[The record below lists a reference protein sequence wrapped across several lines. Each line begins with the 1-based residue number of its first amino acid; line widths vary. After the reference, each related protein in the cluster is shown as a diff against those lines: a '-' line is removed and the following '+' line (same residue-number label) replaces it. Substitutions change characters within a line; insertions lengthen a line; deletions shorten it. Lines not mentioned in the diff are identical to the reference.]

1 MSASRIRQH
10 STQVSVEPARFSAA
24 ETGIDDTGKRL
35 GWYRSP
41 IDRAVL
47 AELNRKN
54 DWQPLL
60 HNLGMLGFSA
70 ATGALAVWA
79 FHHLAWPWVVAAVWV
94 HCSFYGFFGGGTG
107 GHELAHKSMFKSRWL
122 NEFFLCVN
130 GFLTW
135 FNYIHFRRS
144 HAKHHQYT
152 THHDLR
158 PGGDAA
164 AQLQVARLALRIH
177 LPPEGRC
184 CWCSRSCSGSASGA
198 SRERDSEDRSGS
210 GVLFPA
216 SDPEGLKKMVRWA
229 RAMLLFG
236 HAALALV
243 FVLSGNWILLFLV
256 TFATFL
262 ARWFGIL
269 THVPQHI
276 GMEPDVADW
285 RRSTRTYLAGPF
297 VCFFYWNMNYHVE
310 HHMFAA
316 VPFYNLP
323 KLRKV
328 LEPDLP
334 VAPYGLFATWREIV
348 DTLRKQKRDP
358 TYHRPLVYPDARSA
372 TGA

>member
-1 MSASRIRQH
+1 MTANRLQQSRAAATGQA
-10 STQVSVEPARFSAA
+10 TAFTAA
-24 ETGIDDTGKRL
+24 ETGMDDDGKRL
-35 GWYRSP
+35 SWYRSP
-41 IDRAVL
+41 IERGVL
-47 AELNRKN
+47 LELNRRN

-60 HNLGMLGFSA
+60 HNLGMLAFSA
-70 ATGALAVWA
+70 ATGAVAFWA
-79 FHHLAWPWVVAAVWV
+79 FHNLTWPWVVAAVYL

-122 NEFFLCVN
+122 NDLFIRVN

-135 FNYIHFRRS
+135 FNFVHFRHS

-152 THHDLR
+152 THHDL
-158 PGGDAA
+158 D
-164 AQLQVARLALRIH
+164 LEVM
-177 LPPEGRC
+177 LPLNFRWHHWLYGFTCNPK
-184 CWCSRSCSGSASGA
+184 SFT
-198 SRERDSEDRSGS
+198 
-210 GVLFPA
+210 VLFPRLFRQCFGRRREVILRSEWDRTLFST
-216 SDPEGLKKMVRWA
+216 SDPEEVRRLVRWS
-229 RAMLLFG
+229 RVLLFG
-236 HAALALV
+236 HTALALI
-243 FVLSGNWILLFLV
+243 FVLSGNWLLLFLV
-256 TFATFL
+256 TLAPFF

-297 VCFFYWNMNYHVE
+297 VRFFYWNMNYHVE

-334 VAPYGLFATWREIV
+334 IAPYGLLATWREIV
-348 DTLRKQKRDP
+348 NTLRQQKHDP
-358 TYHRPLVYPDARSA
+358 NYHRPLQYPDAPPA
-372 TGA
+372 TRG

>member
-1 MSASRIRQH
+1 MSAGQIQQH
-10 STQVSVEPARFSAA
+10 RTHVNGKPVQYSAA
-24 ETGIDDTGKRL
+24 ETGIDNGGKRL
-35 GWYRSP
+35 NWYRSP

-70 ATGALAVWA
+70 ATGAVAYWA
-79 FHHLAWPWVVAAVWV
+79 FHHLAWPWVVAAVYL

-107 GHELAHKSMFKSRWL
+107 GHELAHKSMFKTRWL
-122 NEFFLCVN
+122 NDFFIRFN

-135 FNYIHFRRS
+135 FNYIQFRHS
-144 HAKHHQYT
+144 HARHHQYT
-152 THHDLR
+152 THHDLDLEVML
-158 PGGDAA
+158 PLNFKWHAWIYGFTCHPKS
-164 AQLQVARLALRIH
+164 LAL
-177 LPPEGRC
+177 
-184 CWCSRSCSGSASGA
+184 
-198 SRERDSEDRSGS
+198 
-210 GVLFPA
+210 LFPHLFRQCFGRRREEILKSESERTLFSA
-216 SDPEGLKKMVRWA
+216 SDPGEIRKMVRWA
-229 RAMLLFG
+229 RVLLFG
-236 HAALALV
+236 HTALGLI

-256 TFATFL
+256 TFAPFF

-285 RRSTRTYLAGPF
+285 RRSTRTYLAGPW
-297 VCFFYWNMNYHVE
+297 VRFFYWNMNYHIE

-323 KLRKV
+323 KLREV
-328 LEPDLP
+328 LQADLP
-334 VAPYGLFATWREIV
+334 IAPYGLLATWREIA

-358 TYHRPLVYPDARSA
+358 TYYRPLQYPETPA
-372 TGA
+372 TTGR

>member
-1 MSASRIRQH
+1 MSASELEQH
-10 STQVSVEPARFSAA
+10 RTQVIGEPAEYSVA
-24 ETGIDDTGKRL
+24 ETGIDDRGVRFN
-35 GWYRSP
+35 WYRSP

-47 AELNRKN
+47 LELNRRN

-60 HNLGMLGFSA
+60 HNLGMLAFSA
-70 ATGALAVWA
+70 ATGAVAFWA
-79 FHHLAWPWVVAAVWV
+79 FHHLAWPWVVAAVYL

-107 GHELAHKSMFKSRWL
+107 GHELAHKSMFKTRWL
-122 NEFFLCVN
+122 NEFFLRLN

-135 FNYIHFRRS
+135 FNYINFRRS
-144 HAKHHQYT
+144 HARHHQYT
-152 THHDLR
+152 THHDLDLEVML
-158 PGGDAA
+158 PLDFKWHAWIYGIHLSPQGDAA
-164 AQLQVARLALRIH
+164 GVSSAVPALLR
-177 LPPEGRC
+177 PP
-184 CWCSRSCSGSASGA
+184 SRA
-198 SRERDSEDRSGS
+198 
-210 GVLFPA
+210 
-216 SDPEGLKKMVRWA
+216 DPEVQTGESPVPGIRPRGLAKMVRWA
-229 RAMLLFG
+229 RVLLFG

-256 TFATFL
+256 TFAPFF

-334 VAPYGLFATWREIV
+334 VAPYGLFATWREIF

-358 TYHRPLVYPDARSA
+358 NYHRPLVYPDARNA
-372 TGA
+372 AGT